1 MKVYMPWPKRA
12 NNSWVYGGF
21 ARSDER
27 NKRKGSEAIRKG
39 KMRENHHCHYP
50 QKENWRAAPKG
61 LTHLGARAPTT
72 QSSQQTLDLASG

>member
-1 MKVYMPWPKRA
+1 MPWPKRA
-12 NNSWVYGGF
+12 NNSWVYGEF

-27 NKRKGSEAIRKG
+27 NKRKGSDAKRNNERDGITTP
-39 KMRENHHCHYP
+39 N
-50 QKENWRAAPKG
+50 ENWRAGSKG